1 MAILKAREKR
11 MKKSKIV
18 GKLMGNFLE
27 NSRACFPV
35 FPPPP
40 KLFDSSRAFNIC
52 FNTTL
57 VFFSNLSRKVSI
69 GFLKK

>member
-35 FPPPP
+35 CPPPP
-40 KLFDSSRAFNIC
+40 KLFDASHAFNIC

-57 VFFSNLSRKVSI
+57 LSFSQI
-69 GFLKK
+69 

>member
-27 NSRACFPV
+27 NFRACFEV
-35 FPPPP
+35 SLPPT
-40 KLFDSSRAFNIC
+40 S
-52 FNTTL
+52 
-57 VFFSNLSRKVSI
+57 
-69 GFLKK
+69 